1 MEIIVFLSIVIAVL
15 AVLTSIVLVRRV
27 KKQIAEMTDA
37 LVDVKNGNGNR
48 RILSATNELT
58 APLGELAVLKG
69 IDFQADTGEVIVII
83 GPSGMGKSTFLRC
96 INYIERP
103 EKGIIEIDNVKVD
116 AEKCT
121 EKEIKQLRLKTSMV
135 FQNYNIFKNKTVIEN
150 VMLPMTSVQ
159 KIEKEIAKE
168 KALQY
173 LDQVGLLDKVNEY
186 PSRLSGGQQQRVGI
200 ARAMAVNPK
209 LILLDE
215 PTSSLDPE
223 LVLGILDIL
232 RNLANEHKRTMIIVT
247 HEMSFA
253 KEIAD
258 RIIFMD
264 DGRIIEEGTPEK
276 IFSNPQNERTK
287 RFLERFQTF

>member
-1 MEIIVFLSIVIAVL
+1 MIKV
-15 AVLTSIVLVRRV
+15 
-27 KKQIAEMTDA
+27 TD
-37 LVDVKNGNGNR
+37 LHK
-48 RILSATNELT
+48 SF
-58 APLGELAVLKG
+58 GELAVLKG

-121 EKEIKQLRLKTSMV
+121 EKEMKQLRLKTSMV

-253 KEIAD
+253 KEITD

>member
-1 MEIIVFLSIVIAVL
+1 MIKV
-15 AVLTSIVLVRRV
+15 
-27 KKQIAEMTDA
+27 TD
-37 LVDVKNGNGNR
+37 LHK
-48 RILSATNELT
+48 SF
-58 APLGELAVLKG
+58 GELAVLKG

-276 IFSNPQNERTK
+276 IFSNTQNERTK

>member
-1 MEIIVFLSIVIAVL
+1 MIKV
-15 AVLTSIVLVRRV
+15 
-27 KKQIAEMTDA
+27 TD
-37 LVDVKNGNGNR
+37 LHK
-48 RILSATNELT
+48 SF
-58 APLGELAVLKG
+58 GELAVLKG

-116 AEKCT
+116 VEKCT

>member
-1 MEIIVFLSIVIAVL
+1 MIKV
-15 AVLTSIVLVRRV
+15 
-27 KKQIAEMTDA
+27 TD
-37 LVDVKNGNGNR
+37 LHK
-48 RILSATNELT
+48 SF
-58 APLGELAVLKG
+58 GELAVLKG

-186 PSRLSGGQQQRVGI
+186 PSRLSGGQQQRVVIGRAI
-200 ARAMAVNPK
+200 ANRPGLLICDEPTGNLDPRHSKEIIELLQKINDGGTTVIVVTHDEALVENYRK
-209 LILLDE
+209 RTILLD
-215 PTSSLDPE
+215 
-223 LVLGILDIL
+223 
-232 RNLANEHKRTMIIVT
+232 N
-247 HEMSFA
+247 
-253 KEIAD
+253 
-258 RIIFMD
+258 
-264 DGRIIEEGTPEK
+264 GRIISDNAQGGY
-276 IFSNPQNERTK
+276 SHV
-287 RFLERFQTF
+287 

>member
-1 MEIIVFLSIVIAVL
+1 MIKV
-15 AVLTSIVLVRRV
+15 
-27 KKQIAEMTDA
+27 TD
-37 LVDVKNGNGNR
+37 LHKNF
-48 RILSATNELT
+48 
-58 APLGELAVLKG
+58 GELAVLKG

-173 LDQVGLLDKVNEY
+173 LDQVGLLDKINEY

-200 ARAMAVNPK
+200 ARAMAVNPQ

-258 RIIFMD
+258 RILFMD
-264 DGRIIEEGTPEK
+264 DGRIIEEGTPEE

>member
-1 MEIIVFLSIVIAVL
+1 MIKV
-15 AVLTSIVLVRRV
+15 
-27 KKQIAEMTDA
+27 TD
-37 LVDVKNGNGNR
+37 LHK
-48 RILSATNELT
+48 SF
-58 APLGELAVLKG
+58 GELAVLKG

-232 RNLANEHKRTMIIVT
+232 RNMANEHKRTMIIVT

>member
-1 MEIIVFLSIVIAVL
+1 MIKV
-15 AVLTSIVLVRRV
+15 
-27 KKQIAEMTDA
+27 TD
-37 LVDVKNGNGNR
+37 LHK
-48 RILSATNELT
+48 SF
-58 APLGELAVLKG
+58 GELAVLKG

-159 KIEKEIAKE
+159 KIEKGIAKE

>member
-1 MEIIVFLSIVIAVL
+1 MIKV
-15 AVLTSIVLVRRV
+15 
-27 KKQIAEMTDA
+27 TD
-37 LVDVKNGNGNR
+37 LHK
-48 RILSATNELT
+48 SF
-58 APLGELAVLKG
+58 GELAVLKG

-264 DGRIIEEGTPEK
+264 DGRIIEEGTPK
-276 IFSNPQNERTK
+276 NIFSNPQNERTK

>member
-1 MEIIVFLSIVIAVL
+1 MIKV
-15 AVLTSIVLVRRV
+15 
-27 KKQIAEMTDA
+27 TD
-37 LVDVKNGNGNR
+37 LHK
-48 RILSATNELT
+48 SF
-58 APLGELAVLKG
+58 GELAVLKG

-253 KEIAD
+253 KEIAYK
-258 RIIFMD
+258 IIFMD

>member
-1 MEIIVFLSIVIAVL
+1 MIKV
-15 AVLTSIVLVRRV
+15 
-27 KKQIAEMTDA
+27 TD
-37 LVDVKNGNGNR
+37 LHK
-48 RILSATNELT
+48 SF
-58 APLGELAVLKG
+58 GELAVLKG

-200 ARAMAVNPK
+200 ARAMAVNPQ

-258 RIIFMD
+258 RIVFMD

>member
-1 MEIIVFLSIVIAVL
+1 
-15 AVLTSIVLVRRV
+15 
-27 KKQIAEMTDA
+27 
-37 LVDVKNGNGNR
+37 
-48 RILSATNELT
+48 
-58 APLGELAVLKG
+58 
-69 IDFQADTGEVIVII
+69 
-83 GPSGMGKSTFLRC
+83 
-96 INYIERP
+96 
-103 EKGIIEIDNVKVD
+103 
-116 AEKCT
+116 
-121 EKEIKQLRLKTSMV
+121 
-135 FQNYNIFKNKTVIEN
+135 
-150 VMLPMTSVQ
+150 MLPMTSVQ

-258 RIIFMD
+258 RIVFMD

>member
-1 MEIIVFLSIVIAVL
+1 MIKV
-15 AVLTSIVLVRRV
+15 
-27 KKQIAEMTDA
+27 TD
-37 LVDVKNGNGNR
+37 LHK
-48 RILSATNELT
+48 SF
-58 APLGELAVLKG
+58 GELAVLKE

-264 DGRIIEEGTPEK
+264 DGRIIEEGTPEE

>member
-1 MEIIVFLSIVIAVL
+1 MIKV
-15 AVLTSIVLVRRV
+15 
-27 KKQIAEMTDA
+27 TD
-37 LVDVKNGNGNR
+37 LHK
-48 RILSATNELT
+48 SF
-58 APLGELAVLKG
+58 GELAVLKG

-121 EKEIKQLRLKTSMV
+121 DKEIKQLRLKTSMV

-173 LDQVGLLDKVNEY
+173 LDQVGLLGKVNEY

>member
-1 MEIIVFLSIVIAVL
+1 MIKI
-15 AVLTSIVLVRRV
+15 
-27 KKQIAEMTDA
+27 TD
-37 LVDVKNGNGNR
+37 LHK
-48 RILSATNELT
+48 SF
-58 APLGELAVLKG
+58 GELNVLKG

-103 EKGIIEIDNVKVD
+103 EKGIIEIDNIKVD

-150 VMLPMTSVQ
+150 FMLPMTSVQ
-159 KIEKEIAKE
+159 KIDKGKAKE

-173 LDQVGLLDKVNEY
+173 LEQVGLLDKVNEY

-247 HEMSFA
+247 HEMRFA

-264 DGRIIEEGTPEK
+264 DGRIIEQGTPEE
-276 IFSNPQNERTK
+276 IFTNSQNDRTK
-287 RFLERFQTF
+287 RFLERFQEF

>member
-1 MEIIVFLSIVIAVL
+1 MIKV
-15 AVLTSIVLVRRV
+15 
-27 KKQIAEMTDA
+27 TD
-37 LVDVKNGNGNR
+37 LHK
-48 RILSATNELT
+48 SF
-58 APLGELAVLKG
+58 GELAVLKG

-83 GPSGMGKSTFLRC
+83 EPSGMGKSTFLRC

>member
-1 MEIIVFLSIVIAVL
+1 MIKV
-15 AVLTSIVLVRRV
+15 
-27 KKQIAEMTDA
+27 TD
-37 LVDVKNGNGNR
+37 LHK
-48 RILSATNELT
+48 SF
-58 APLGELAVLKG
+58 GELAVLKG

-159 KIEKEIAKE
+159 KIQKEIAKE

-173 LDQVGLLDKVNEY
+173 LDQVGLLDKINEY

-200 ARAMAVNPK
+200 ARAMAANPEV
-209 LILLDE
+209 ILFDE
-215 PTSSLDPE
+215 PTSALDPE
-223 LVLGILDIL
+223 TIQEVLDVMIK
-232 RNLANEHKRTMIIVT
+232 LAKENITMVVVT
-247 HEMSFA
+247 HEMGFA
-253 KEIAD
+253 RQVAD
-258 RIIFMD
+258 RIVFMA
-264 DGRIIEEGTPEK
+264 DGQIIEEGTPDH
-276 IFSNPQNERTK
+276 FFDNPSNERVK
-287 RFLERFQTF
+287 QFLGKIIR

>member
-1 MEIIVFLSIVIAVL
+1 MIKV
-15 AVLTSIVLVRRV
+15 
-27 KKQIAEMTDA
+27 TD
-37 LVDVKNGNGNR
+37 LHK
-48 RILSATNELT
+48 SF
-58 APLGELAVLKG
+58 GELAVLKG

-200 ARAMAVNPK
+200 ARAMAVNPQ

-264 DGRIIEEGTPEK
+264 DGRITEEGTPEE

>member
-1 MEIIVFLSIVIAVL
+1 
-15 AVLTSIVLVRRV
+15 
-27 KKQIAEMTDA
+27 
-37 LVDVKNGNGNR
+37 
-48 RILSATNELT
+48 
-58 APLGELAVLKG
+58 
-69 IDFQADTGEVIVII
+69 
-83 GPSGMGKSTFLRC
+83 
-96 INYIERP
+96 
-103 EKGIIEIDNVKVD
+103 
-116 AEKCT
+116 
-121 EKEIKQLRLKTSMV
+121 MV

-173 LDQVGLLDKVNEY
+173 LEQVGLLDKVNEY

>member
-1 MEIIVFLSIVIAVL
+1 MIKV
-15 AVLTSIVLVRRV
+15 
-27 KKQIAEMTDA
+27 TD
-37 LVDVKNGNGNR
+37 LHK
-48 RILSATNELT
+48 SF
-58 APLGELAVLKG
+58 GELAVLKG

-200 ARAMAVNPK
+200 ARAMAVNPQ

-264 DGRIIEEGTPEK
+264 DGRIIEKGTPEE

>member
-1 MEIIVFLSIVIAVL
+1 MIKV
-15 AVLTSIVLVRRV
+15 
-27 KKQIAEMTDA
+27 TD
-37 LVDVKNGNGNR
+37 LHK
-48 RILSATNELT
+48 SF
-58 APLGELAVLKG
+58 GELAVLKG
-69 IDFQADTGEVIVII
+69 IDFQANTGEVIVII

-258 RIIFMD
+258 RIVFMD

>member
-1 MEIIVFLSIVIAVL
+1 MIKI
-15 AVLTSIVLVRRV
+15 
-27 KKQIAEMTDA
+27 TD
-37 LVDVKNGNGNR
+37 LHKSFGN
-48 RILSATNELT
+48 LH
-58 APLGELAVLKG
+58 VLKG
-69 IDFQADTGEVIVII
+69 IDFQADTGEVIAII

-135 FQNYNIFKNKTVIEN
+135 FQNYNLFKNKTVLDN

-159 KIEKEIAKE
+159 KLEKDEAK
-168 KALQY
+168 KNALQY
-173 LDQVGLLDKVNEY
+173 IDQVGLMDKINEY

-223 LVLGILDIL
+223 LVLGILEIL
-232 RNLANEHKRTMIIVT
+232 KNLANEHKRTMIIVT
-247 HEMSFA
+247 HEMRFA
-253 KEIAD
+253 RDIAD
-258 RIIFMD
+258 RIVFID
-264 DGRIIEEGTPEK
+264 DGKIIEEGTPEVLF
-276 IFSNPQNERTK
+276 IDPQNERTK
-287 RFLERFQTF
+287 KFRERFQNV

>member
-1 MEIIVFLSIVIAVL
+1 
-15 AVLTSIVLVRRV
+15 
-27 KKQIAEMTDA
+27 
-37 LVDVKNGNGNR
+37 
-48 RILSATNELT
+48 
-58 APLGELAVLKG
+58 
-69 IDFQADTGEVIVII
+69 
-83 GPSGMGKSTFLRC
+83 
-96 INYIERP
+96 
-103 EKGIIEIDNVKVD
+103 
-116 AEKCT
+116 
-121 EKEIKQLRLKTSMV
+121 MV

-258 RIIFMD
+258 RIVFMD

-276 IFSNPQNERTK
+276 IFSNPQNEITK

>member
-1 MEIIVFLSIVIAVL
+1 MIKV
-15 AVLTSIVLVRRV
+15 
-27 KKQIAEMTDA
+27 TD
-37 LVDVKNGNGNR
+37 LHK
-48 RILSATNELT
+48 SF
-58 APLGELAVLKG
+58 GELAVLKG

-173 LDQVGLLDKVNEY
+173 LDQVGLLGKVNEY
-186 PSRLSGGQQQRVGI
+186 PSRLSGGQQQRAGI
-200 ARAMAVNPK
+200 ARTMAVNPK

-264 DGRIIEEGTPEK
+264 DGRIIEEGTPEE

>member
-1 MEIIVFLSIVIAVL
+1 MIKV
-15 AVLTSIVLVRRV
+15 
-27 KKQIAEMTDA
+27 TD
-37 LVDVKNGNGNR
+37 LHK
-48 RILSATNELT
+48 SF
-58 APLGELAVLKG
+58 GELAVLKG

-103 EKGIIEIDNVKVD
+103 KKGIIEIDNVKVD

>member
-1 MEIIVFLSIVIAVL
+1 MIKV
-15 AVLTSIVLVRRV
+15 
-27 KKQIAEMTDA
+27 TD
-37 LVDVKNGNGNR
+37 LHK
-48 RILSATNELT
+48 SF
-58 APLGELAVLKG
+58 GELAVLKG

-121 EKEIKQLRLKTSMV
+121 EKEIKQLRLKTSLV

>member
-1 MEIIVFLSIVIAVL
+1 MIKV
-15 AVLTSIVLVRRV
+15 
-27 KKQIAEMTDA
+27 TD
-37 LVDVKNGNGNR
+37 LHK
-48 RILSATNELT
+48 SF
-58 APLGELAVLKG
+58 GELAVLKG

-287 RFLERFQTF
+287 RFLERFQTI

>member
-1 MEIIVFLSIVIAVL
+1 MIKV
-15 AVLTSIVLVRRV
+15 
-27 KKQIAEMTDA
+27 TD
-37 LVDVKNGNGNR
+37 LHK
-48 RILSATNELT
+48 SF
-58 APLGELAVLKG
+58 GELAVLKG

-276 IFSNPQNERTK
+276 IFSNPKNERTK

>member
-1 MEIIVFLSIVIAVL
+1 MIKV
-15 AVLTSIVLVRRV
+15 
-27 KKQIAEMTDA
+27 TD
-37 LVDVKNGNGNR
+37 LHK
-48 RILSATNELT
+48 SF
-58 APLGELAVLKG
+58 GELAVLKG
-69 IDFQADTGEVIVII
+69 IDFQADTGEVIGII

-159 KIEKEIAKE
+159 NIEKEMAKE
-168 KALQY
+168 RALQY

-264 DGRIIEEGTPEK
+264 DGRIIEEGTPKK

>member
-1 MEIIVFLSIVIAVL
+1 MIKV
-15 AVLTSIVLVRRV
+15 
-27 KKQIAEMTDA
+27 TD
-37 LVDVKNGNGNR
+37 LHK
-48 RILSATNELT
+48 SF
-58 APLGELAVLKG
+58 GELAVLKG
-69 IDFQADTGEVIVII
+69 IDFQADTGEVIGII

-121 EKEIKQLRLKTSMV
+121 EKEMQQLRLKTSMV

>member
-1 MEIIVFLSIVIAVL
+1 MIKV
-15 AVLTSIVLVRRV
+15 
-27 KKQIAEMTDA
+27 TD
-37 LVDVKNGNGNR
+37 LHK
-48 RILSATNELT
+48 SF
-58 APLGELAVLKG
+58 GELAVLKG

-264 DGRIIEEGTPEK
+264 DGRIIEKGTPEE

>member
-1 MEIIVFLSIVIAVL
+1 MIKV
-15 AVLTSIVLVRRV
+15 
-27 KKQIAEMTDA
+27 TD
-37 LVDVKNGNGNR
+37 LHKNF
-48 RILSATNELT
+48 
-58 APLGELAVLKG
+58 GELAVLKG

-173 LDQVGLLDKVNEY
+173 LEQVGLLDKVNEY

>member
-1 MEIIVFLSIVIAVL
+1 MIKV
-15 AVLTSIVLVRRV
+15 
-27 KKQIAEMTDA
+27 TD
-37 LVDVKNGNGNR
+37 LHK
-48 RILSATNELT
+48 SF
-58 APLGELAVLKG
+58 GELAVLKG

-253 KEIAD
+253 KDVSD
-258 RIIFMD
+258 RVVFMD
-264 DGRIIEEGTPEK
+264 QGVIEEQGTPDAL
-276 IFSNPQNERTK
+276 FNHPVSERTK
-287 RFLERFQTF
+287 EFLKAFTNKQ